1 MKKLVIIFYAVIILL
16 IAQNI
21 YSQVFYNSR
30 VVTGNS
36 GGTEMGKGICADAFG
51 NTYATGKFN
60 GGPGFPVYFP
70 GGVPLSSYGNFD
82 AFICKFNSS
91 GNTVWA
97 KHAGSSSVSLEDEG
111 NGICIDNSG
120 NLYITG
126 TYHGTAT
133 FEGTT
138 ITSAGASDIFIA
150 KYSNSGNLLWVR
162 SAGGT
167 DYDKGCKIAFE
178 NGIVYVTGVYKIQAS
193 FGGITVNNPSGDGT
207 FLAAYTASGA
217 SVWVQTSTG
226 GNTVDNVS
234 LAVKNG
240 FAYITGSWSGG
251 GALVFG
257 AHSLTSPGLKKVF
270 IVKYNLSSQTALW
283 ATYGFSES
291 ISSGW
296 TAYGY
301 GIDVDNA
308 GNVYV
313 TGSFEK
319 TLYFGSLTA
328 IASGTGTSGSGASD
342 VYLVKHNSS
351 GVPQWLTSGGSPD
364 NLDVAYDVKVQNSAI
379 VVITGS
385 HSSNA
390 TFGLSILQGH
400 ENTLDIFVAKYN
412 SSNGNL
418 VWALGDGSYSSHDEG
433 MALTFNGHE
442 KIALTGYTFPA
453 TYGADTVETANVWI
467 DVLFTGVSGNPG
479 LIHGI
484 VFKDANAN
492 GIFDGSDQ
500 KLPNVLIKTNSP
512 AAGDQY
518 FLTNSAGMYIALVS
532 QTGTYSISAMTPL
545 LYYTFNPSSH
555 SAVITPITQ
564 FVSNKNFAYVP
575 IEGKQDVKIT
585 YTSLM
590 NFPRPGFLHT
600 YQITYTNVGT
610 TTISSGSVVM
620 NFDLTKMTYSS
631 SSPSGTY
638 IGGNNYVTW
647 NNTNLTPGS
656 SRTITVHY
664 YISVGAPLGSVIN
677 TSVTVNP
684 ITGDLTP
691 LNNTTSLA
699 EIVRGSYDPND
710 KQVSHDT
717 LITPSEA
724 ANGDSLIYTVRFQNT
739 GTADAININILDTL
753 SSNLNLGTLEVID
766 ASHSYT
772 YDLNDGILE
781 FHFDNINLP
790 DSNANEP
797 ASHGYIKY
805 QIDMKNSLNIGDEI
819 RNTAYIYFDFND
831 AIITNTAINKIN
843 LPLPVEL
850 TSFSSE
856 VDKNS
861 VILRWQTGFEIN
873 NSGFDIERKTPT
885 SSWTKT
891 GFVTGGGSV
900 NEIRNYN
907 FEDKNLSSGNYY
919 YRLKQVDYNGN
930 YEYFNLLNDVVI
942 GVPMKF
948 DLSQNY
954 PNPFNPATKINYDL
968 PFDSKVQIKIY
979 DMTGREV
986 HQLVNQV
993 QVAGY
998 YTTQFNASSLASG
1011 VYFYQINA
1019 TGGKQSFVKT
1029 MKMVLVK

>member
-1 MKKLVIIFYAVIILL
+1 MKKLIALFYTVVILL
-16 IAQNI
+16 ITQNI
-21 YSQVFYNSR
+21 YSQVFYNSK

-70 GGVPLSSYGNFD
+70 GGVPLASYGNFD

-97 KHAGSSSVSLEDEG
+97 KHAGNSGSLEDEG

-150 KYSNSGNLLWVR
+150 KYSNSGVLLWVR
-162 SAGGT
+162 SAGGSSW
-167 DYDKGCKIAFE
+167 DKGCKIAFE
-178 NGIVYVTGVYKIQAS
+178 NGTVYVSGVYRIQAS
-193 FGGITVNNPSGDGT
+193 FGGITVNNPDGDGA
-207 FLAAYTASGA
+207 FLAAYTESG
-217 SVWVQTSTG
+217 SPFWVQTSTG

-257 AHSLTSPGLKKVF
+257 AHSLTSPGFKRVF
-270 IVKYNLSSQTALW
+270 IVKYDLSTQAALW
-283 ATYGFSES
+283 ATYGYSQS
-291 ISSGW
+291 ISSGFY
-296 TAYGY
+296 AYGY

-319 TLYFGSLTA
+319 TLNFGSLTA
-328 IASGTGTSGSGASD
+328 ISSGTGISGSGATD
-342 VYLVKHNSS
+342 VYLVKHNSA
-351 GVPQWLTSGGSPD
+351 GVPQWLSAGGSPD
-364 NLDVAYDVKVQNSAI
+364 NLDAAYDVKVQNSSI

-412 SSNGNL
+412 TSSGNL
-418 VWALGDGSYSSHDEG
+418 VWALGDGSYSSNDEG

-453 TYGADTVETANVWI
+453 TYGADTVETANDWI
-467 DVLFTGVSGNPG
+467 DILFTGVSGNPG

-518 FLTNSAGMYIALVS
+518 FLTNSTGVYTALVS
-532 QTGTYSISAMTPL
+532 QTGTYSITPITPL
-545 LYYTFNPSSH
+545 LYYTCNPSSH
-555 SAVITPITQ
+555 SAIITTLQ
-564 FVSNKNFAYVP
+564 SGVNKNFAYVP
-575 IEGKQDVKIT
+575 IAGKQDVKIT
-585 YTSLM
+585 YTPLM
-590 NFPRPGFLHT
+590 NFPRPGFLHS

-631 SSPSGTY
+631 SSSSGTY

-647 NNTNLTPGS
+647 NYTNLTPGS
-656 SRTITVHY
+656 SRTISVYY
-664 YISVGAPLGSVIN
+664 YISVGAALGSIIN

-684 ITGDLTP
+684 IPGDLTHF
-691 LNNTTSLA
+691 NNTSSLA
-699 EIVRGSYDPND
+699 ETVRGSYDPND

-717 LITPSEA
+717 LITPSEIA
-724 ANGDSLIYTVRFQNT
+724 TGDSLIYTVRFQNT

-772 YDLNDGILE
+772 YDLNEGGILA

-790 DSNANEP
+790 DSNVNEP
-797 ASHGYIKY
+797 GSHGYIKY
-805 QIDMKNSLNIGDEI
+805 QIDPKNSLIIGDEI

-861 VILRWQTGFEIN
+861 VMLRWQTGFEIN
-873 NSGFDIERKTPT
+873 NSGFDVERKTT
-885 SSWTKT
+885 NTRWTKT

-907 FEDKNLSSGNYY
+907 FEDKNLFSGNYY

-930 YEYFNLLNDVVI
+930 YEYFNLSSEVVI
-942 GVPMKF
+942 GIPLKF
-948 DLSQNY
+948 ALSQNY
-954 PNPFNPATKINYDL
+954 PNPFNPSTKINYDL
-968 PFDSKVQIKIY
+968 PFDSKVSIKIF
-979 DMTGREV
+979 DLTGREISSI
-986 HQLVNQV
+986 VNQV
-993 QVAGY
+993 QPAGY
-998 YTTQFNASSLASG
+998 YSVNFNASNLASG
-1011 VYFYQINA
+1011 VYFYSINA
-1019 TGGKQSFVKT
+1019 EGGNKTFVKS